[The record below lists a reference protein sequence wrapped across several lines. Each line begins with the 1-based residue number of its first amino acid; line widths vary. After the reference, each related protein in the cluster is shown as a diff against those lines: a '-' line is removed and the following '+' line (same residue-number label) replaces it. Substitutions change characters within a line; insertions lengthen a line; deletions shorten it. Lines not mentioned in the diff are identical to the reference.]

1 MSNEMVRHYFEPR
14 RSSHSVILALRLI
27 PTMST
32 ASGLSSIMTSM
43 TSIITYLF
51 AFLIPV
57 LASPLQQFNS
67 SSFPTITTYTA
78 LGDSYATGNGAG
90 THGHSLCSPFSD
102 AYPVQLSKAIGPVL
116 FQSAACGGATTGSVF
131 WHQLDS
137 IGDSDLVTLTVGG
150 NEVDFFGVLNECVY
164 QWRPLGSCE
173 CELRKSRRLIET
185 RRFVDGYARMVRLAR
200 QRMKPSGRL
209 LVTGYAT
216 FFNEETTACD
226 GVTFSIRNPEQ
237 FLTRQLRRD
246 LNHLVRMLNHVIRS
260 AAEAAG
266 AEYVDMDEMF
276 EGHRFCEDGVSE
288 PDGMRSDTWFFNL
301 DYGSGNERV
310 AEEVHHAH
318 SQEVFSDVLGKW
330 YVGVTRVFHP
340 TKEGHGGIRDAVLKQ
355 LHHG

>member
-1 MSNEMVRHYFEPR
+1 M
-14 RSSHSVILALRLI
+14 I
-27 PTMST
+27 
-32 ASGLSSIMTSM
+32 
-43 TSIITYLF
+43 YLF
-51 AFLIPV
+51 PFLILV
-57 LASPLQQFNS
+57 ISSPLQFNT

-90 THGHSLCSPFSD
+90 SHGHSLCSPFSD
-102 AYPVQLSKAIGPVL
+102 AYPIQLTKAIGPVL
-116 FQSAACGGATTGSVF
+116 FQSTACGGATTSSVF

-164 QWRPLGSCE
+164 QWRPLGTCE
-173 CELRKSRRLIET
+173 YESRKSRRLIES
-185 RRFVDGYARMVRLAR
+185 RRFVDSYARMVRLAR
-200 QRMKPSGRL
+200 HRMKPSGRL

-216 FFNEETTACD
+216 FFNEETTTCD

-288 PDGMRSDTWFFNL
+288 PDDMRSDTWFFNL
-301 DYGSGNERV
+301 EYGSGNERV
-310 AEEVHHAH
+310 AEEVQRGAH
-318 SQEVFSDVLGKW
+318 SQEVFPDGFGKW
-330 YVGVTRVFHP
+330 YMGVTRVFHP
-340 TKEGHGGIRDAVLKQ
+340 TKEGHGGIRDAVVKQ
-355 LHHG
+355 LHNG